1 MKKRFIFQTIFAFM
15 LILLVSCE
23 KEEQVT
29 SVDLLMPINTGNSW
43 TFRHTYYNLNEETID
58 TSKIEIGEKVTI
70 EGISCYASVGDYPNN
85 AKFIV
90 GNDETGNF
98 VSYGGISDVDSIFMP
113 SIEFKRDALVGDK
126 WNYTSIIL
134 NWDEGTFEQDLLP
147 VKCISVDTLI
157 TTPKGSFHCKGY
169 EVSRFL
175 GEDEDIFR
183 YYLALNLGIVR
194 MELYENGRLFSF
206 DELIEYHLNK

>member
-43 TFRHTYYNLNEETID
+43 TFRHTYYNLNEERID

-126 WNYTSIIL
+126 WNYTSISL

>member
-1 MKKRFIFQTIFAFM
+1 
-15 LILLVSCE
+15 
-23 KEEQVT
+23 
-29 SVDLLMPINTGNSW
+29 
-43 TFRHTYYNLNEETID
+43 
-58 TSKIEIGEKVTI
+58 
-70 EGISCYASVGDYPNN
+70 
-85 AKFIV
+85 
-90 GNDETGNF
+90 
-98 VSYGGISDVDSIFMP
+98 MP

-126 WNYTSIIL
+126 WNYTSISL

>member
-1 MKKRFIFQTIFAFM
+1 M

-126 WNYTSIIL
+126 WNYTSISL

>member
-1 MKKRFIFQTIFAFM
+1 M

-29 SVDLLMPINTGNSW
+29 SVDLLMPIKTGNSW
-43 TFRHTYYNLNEETID
+43 TFRHTYYNGNEETID
-58 TSKIEIGEKVTI
+58 TSKLEIGEKVTI

-98 VSYGGISDVDSIFMP
+98 VSYGGISDVDTIFMP
-113 SIEFKRDALVGDK
+113 SIEFKRDALLGEE
-126 WNYTSIIL
+126 WNYTSISL
-134 NWDEGTFEQDLLP
+134 SWDEGTFDQDILP

-157 TTPKGSFHCKGY
+157 TTPKGSFHCKGF
-169 EVSRFL
+169 EESRYS
-175 GEDEDIFR
+175 GEDVFR

-194 MELYENGRLFSF
+194 MDYYINGRLFSF
-206 DELIEYHLNK
+206 GELIEYHLNK

>member
-1 MKKRFIFQTIFAFM
+1 MTKRFIIQTLFAFM

-23 KEEQVT
+23 KEEPAT

-43 TFRHTYYNLNEETID
+43 TFKQTYYNWDGVHID
-58 TSKIEIGEKVTI
+58 TSKLEIGEKVII
-70 EGISCYASVGDYPNN
+70 EGVTCYASISDSPNN

-98 VSYGGISDVDSIFMP
+98 VSYGGISDVDSVFLP
-113 SIEFKRDALVGDK
+113 SIEFKRDALVGDT
-126 WNYTSIIL
+126 WNYTSISL
-134 NWDEGTFEQDLLP
+134 NWDAGTFDQDIVP

-169 EVSRFL
+169 EESMYS
-175 GEDEDIFR
+175 GETIFR

-194 MELYENGRLFSF
+194 MEQYENGRPFSYGV
-206 DELIEYHLNK
+206 LIDYHLNK